1 MDPIIFKRVSII
13 SKNNPSFR
21 IEGNFKNVRFEC
33 IFRVTVL
40 RDKQNDTSCNK
51 TNKEHTVWPYKL
63 YKCTSIKY
71 PQNRYLKLEMF
82 NQLSYFVCL

>member
-1 MDPIIFKRVSII
+1 MRKH
-13 SKNNPSFR
+13 NPSFK

-71 PQNRYLKLEMF
+71 PQNIFKAGNVQSLKLLCVFIEI
-82 NQLSYFVCL
+82 